1 MTQSTMT
8 KEQEIDQAYAQ
19 MQAQEKQAKEAA
31 WRQADKEL
39 EHQKPSSV

>member
-1 MTQSTMT
+1 MTQATMT

-31 WRQADKEL
+31 WKQAENDQNKGKD
-39 EHQKPSSV
+39 Q

>member
-31 WRQADKEL
+31 WKQAENDQNKGKD
-39 EHQKPSSV
+39 Q